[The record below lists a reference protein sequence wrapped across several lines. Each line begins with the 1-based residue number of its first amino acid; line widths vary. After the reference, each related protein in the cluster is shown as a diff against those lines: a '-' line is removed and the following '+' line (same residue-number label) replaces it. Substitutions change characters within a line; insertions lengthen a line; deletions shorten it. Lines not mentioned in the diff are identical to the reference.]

1 MSRRAS
7 RVLLP
12 RRSNVVA
19 MGIDGIGSSVVV
31 ALAAVLWFVYLV
43 PTWLKRREYL
53 ATERNAVRLQQT
65 MRIMAESAELP
76 SVVRVEA
83 TARTVA
89 AQEKALREQQRR
101 ADARRLSSARS
112 DTRWLSSARSDTRWL
127 SRARSARIETNALV
141 ARRLRRSRALAS
153 LVLLASLVA
162 AGFGVSALLSS
173 GSVVLL
179 AASVVVAFGALALL
193 RQAAA
198 VSRARAE
205 LRRAATSA
213 PAVSE
218 LHDDADY
225 VEERRPGWTPVPI
238 PKPLYLSRPAVV
250 ADTRWLSARHIE
262 AKAISGLRVPPAPSV
277 VPTRAQ
283 SARIETSRSILES
296 DHAAALRAASAEAER
311 ALRVAQT
318 SPEVT
323 RIQRPAA
330 APASAPAAQSRF
342 ARMGV
347 IDTKDAAPADL
358 DDILRRRRAVG

>member
-1 MSRRAS
+1 MLRGRLTVN
-7 RVLLP
+7 R
-12 RRSNVVA
+12 

-76 SVVRVEA
+76 AVVRVEA
-83 TARTVA
+83 TARTAA
-89 AQEKALREQQRR
+89 AQERALRQQQRR
-101 ADARRLSSARS
+101 ARAYALPAPLPEGSRS
-112 DTRWLSSARSDTRWL
+112 DTRWLSSARS
-127 SRARSARIETNALV
+127 ARIETTLP

-162 AGFGVSALLSS
+162 AGFGISTVVAS
-173 GSVVLL
+173 GSWLLL
-179 AASVVVAFGALALL
+179 AASGIVATGAFALL

-205 LRRAATSA
+205 LRRAATQA
-213 PAVSE
+213 PAVAE

-225 VEERRPGWTPVPI
+225 VEERRPGWTPVPL

-250 ADTRWLSARHIE
+250 ADTRWLS
-262 AKAISGLRVPPAPSV
+262 S
-277 VPTRAQ
+277 AQ
-283 SARIETSRSILES
+283 SARIEASRPVPEY
-296 DHAAALRAASAEAER
+296 DHAADLRAAAAEAEHALRAAQTAPG
-311 ALRVAQT
+311 VA
-318 SPEVT
+318 
-323 RIQRPAA
+323 RIERPAA
-330 APASAPAAQSRF
+330 ASAAPSRF